1 MPGDKAP
8 RFGDTNNILFRK
20 ILWSFNVESGVSTDN
35 EFLFKI
41 CEQVNLQSGG
51 QNPPQFGDS
60 NNNLLFKIARSLS
73 LT

>member
-1 MPGDKAP
+1 M
-8 RFGDTNNILFRK
+8 
-20 ILWSFNVESGVSTDN
+20 WSFNVESGVSTDN

-60 NNNLLFKIARSLS
+60 NNSLLFKIARSLS